1 MRLAPRTSSARPLVL
16 SLFLS
21 LACLA
26 ACSGPKPD
34 LSALGDPTPR
44 LVGHWATDSGDQLYY
59 GPVDAATKTG
69 AYTLIQSSGK
79 RFDHA
84 YAVQAGDPSKQ
95 AIQATYLFADGDRAA
110 VAFELSADGKTLTS
124 TQEITGMQI
133 TTDATRVD
141 DRTAP

>member
-1 MRLAPRTSSARPLVL
+1 MRLARRFLAYSFACLL
-16 SLFLS
+16 ALS
-21 LACLA
+21 LAGLT
-26 ACSGPKPD
+26 ACSGPKAD
-34 LSALGDPTPR
+34 LSALGDPAPR
-44 LVGHWATDSGDQLYY
+44 LVGHWATNAGDQLYY
-59 GPVDAATKTG
+59 GPLDAATKTG

-84 YAVQAGDPSKQ
+84 YSVQASDPAKQ
-95 AIQATYLFADGDRAA
+95 AIQATYLFADGDRTQ

-133 TTDATRVD
+133 TTDAKRVD